1 MKKSARNRIIIWSIV
16 SVCLIA
22 VLALGIKATRNF
34 SLVKFN
40 LFDINIPI
48 DDLNSMDSGN
58 ASFAP
63 ETVNSIEVNWE
74 NGSVYVHQRDDVE
87 DITISELSDNIIKD
101 NDKMR
106 YQLDENGTLKIYSG
120 KSSFTFFDLF
130 NGNIKEK
137 ELQID
142 IPTKMLDKGFKSDM
156 KLENIEISTASA
168 PVNVENLYSKDIDI
182 NTASG
187 EINLINTNT
196 TNSNITTVSG
206 NITLENIKAN
216 LVDTESVSGKTFISG
231 DYITLDSESISGNV
245 KAVLGNGNADNLTN
259 WLSDLSGNVSQ
270 EEIDINSVSGEIEVI
285 APEDIS
291 GFTMEYE
298 TVSGTFSSNFPAN
311 SSGSFSSGTFDKESE
326 KKFSYGTIN
335 ADSTKIN
342 LETVSGN
349 IKITAEKE

>member
-16 SVCLIA
+16 SVCLVA

-34 SLVKFN
+34 SLVNFN

-63 ETVNSIEVNWE
+63 ETVNSIEVNWV
-74 NGSVYVHQRDDVE
+74 NGSVCVHQRDDVE
-87 DITISELSDNIIKD
+87 DITISELSDDIIKD

-106 YQLDENGTLKIYSG
+106 YQLDENGTLKIYSD

-137 ELQID
+137 QLQID

-206 NITLENIKAN
+206 NINLENIKAN

-231 DYITLDSESISGNV
+231 DYITLDGESISGNV

-270 EEIDINSVSGEIEVI
+270 EDIDINSVSGEIEVI
-285 APEDIS
+285 APEDIT

-298 TVSGTFSSNFPAN
+298 TVSGTFSSSFPAN
-311 SSGSFSSGTFDKESE
+311 SSGSFSSGTFDKEAE
-326 KKFSYGTIN
+326 KKFIYGTID

>member
-1 MKKSARNRIIIWSIV
+1 
-16 SVCLIA
+16 
-22 VLALGIKATRNF
+22 
-34 SLVKFN
+34 
-40 LFDINIPI
+40 
-48 DDLNSMDSGN
+48 
-58 ASFAP
+58 
-63 ETVNSIEVNWE
+63 
-74 NGSVYVHQRDDVE
+74 
-87 DITISELSDNIIKD
+87 
-101 NDKMR
+101 
-106 YQLDENGTLKIYSG
+106 
-120 KSSFTFFDLF
+120 
-130 NGNIKEK
+130 
-137 ELQID
+137 
-142 IPTKMLDKGFKSDM
+142 MLDKGFKSDM

-187 EINLINTNT
+187 EVNLINTNT

-206 NITLENIKAN
+206 NINLENIKAN

-270 EEIDINSVSGEIEVI
+270 EDIDINSVSGEIEVI
-285 APEDIS
+285 APENIT

-326 KKFSYGTIN
+326 KKFSYGTIDAN
-335 ADSTKIN
+335 STKIN